1 MPQCKQP
8 VLRTHAL
15 AIGSKIYVYTDAGG
29 ASLAT
34 LYTNSGKG
42 TPKANPV
49 TVGAD
54 GCVNFFCDTWPLY
67 YRTRSDFEHVRPFTM
82 VEGGEDITGL
92 TASVAELN
100 KLTGSGTLVPSGTA
114 AAHIVA
120 AKVDYADDGTA
131 NDLDTD
137 ARRVA
142 AMNAAN
148 AKINSILVALETF
161 GITASS

>member
-1 MPQCKQP
+1 MPQCHQP
-8 VLRTHAL
+8 VWRMHAL
-15 AIGSKIYVYTDAGG
+15 ATGAKVYVYTDAAGTL
-29 ASLAT
+29 AAT
-34 LYTNSGKG
+34 LYTDSGKG
-42 TPKANPV
+42 TSLANPV
-49 TVGAD
+49 TVGAN
-54 GCVNFFCDTWPLY
+54 GNVNFYCDNWPLY
-67 YRTRSDFEHVRPFTM
+67 FRTRSDFEHVRPFTY

-100 KLTGSGTLVPSGTA
+100 KLTGSGAVVPSGTA
-114 AAHIVA
+114 ASHIAA

-142 AMNAAN
+142 AANATN